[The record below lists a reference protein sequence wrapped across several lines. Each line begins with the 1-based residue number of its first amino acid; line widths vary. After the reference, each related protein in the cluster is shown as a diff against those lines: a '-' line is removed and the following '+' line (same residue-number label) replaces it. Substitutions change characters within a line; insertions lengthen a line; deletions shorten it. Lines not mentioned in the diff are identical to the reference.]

1 MKKDEIKYVWTA
13 KKGTFLGLPLSFT
26 RYFLTETKF
35 ITRTGVFSISEDEI
49 DLYKIIDKKVR
60 LPFLQRLVG
69 CGSIIVYSKDADT
82 PSKEIHC
89 IKNVRQVSELI
100 DKHMNIMRDR
110 YGIRGRDMMGYG
122 GGYGGHTDDHYDDGH
137 DDHFDGETY

>member
-35 ITRTGVFSISEDEI
+35 ITRTGVLSINEDEI

-60 LPFLQRLVG
+60 IPFGQRLVG
-69 CGSIIVYSKDADT
+69 CGTIILYSKDADSPT
-82 PSKEIHC
+82 KEIRC
-89 IKNVRQVSELI
+89 IKNVRKVSELI
-100 DKHMNIMRDR
+100 NKHMNIMRDR

-122 GGYGGHTDDHYDDGH
+122 GGAHYGDDYDDHDGH
-137 DDHFDGETY
+137 DDGENY

>member
-35 ITRTGVFSISEDEI
+35 ITRTGILSISEDEI

-60 LPFLQRLVG
+60 IPFGQRLVG
-69 CGSIIVYSKDADT
+69 CGTIILYSKDADSPT
-82 PSKEIHC
+82 KEIRC
-89 IKNVRQVSELI
+89 IKNVRKVSELI
-100 DKHMNIMRDR
+100 DKHMNAMRDR

-122 GGYGGHTDDHYDDGH
+122 GYGGHYDDEYEDH
-137 DDHFDGETY
+137 DMHDNDDE

>member
-13 KKGTFLGLPLSFT
+13 KKGTLFGLPLSFT

-35 ITRTGVFSISEDEI
+35 ITRTGFLSIDEDEI

-60 LPFLQRLVG
+60 IPFGQRLVG
-69 CGSIIVYSKDADT
+69 CGTIILYSKDADS

-89 IKNVRQVSELI
+89 IKNVRKVSELI

-122 GGYGGHTDDHYDDGH
+122 GYGSHYDDSY
-137 DDHFDGETY
+137 DDHDMHDNDDE